1 MYFESDKPLSVI
13 AESVDNLFESRQT
26 EMAAINF
33 FKNSGVDKEGAIKF
47 IERFRIADQTKN
59 KVLTLPMAISYVR
72 SGNLAHVL
80 NTFKKISE
88 LINANKIPIHDR
100 SFYQCADRLF
110 RSAGDTNDR
119 VSAIRHGSQFES
131 EHSDRIDF
139 HRGID
144 YQKLPAET
152 IV

>member
-1 MYFESDKPLSVI
+1 M
-13 AESVDNLFESRQT
+13 QT
-26 EMAAINF
+26 TTISADLIIRTIF
-33 FKNSGVDKEGAIKF
+33 RFKDVE
-47 IERFRIADQTKN
+47 
-59 KVLTLPMAISYVR
+59 
-72 SGNLAHVL
+72 
-80 NTFKKISE
+80 
-88 LINANKIPIHDR
+88 NANKTPIHDR